1 MSNETITAP
10 KGFRAAGVIA
20 GIKPS
25 GKLDLGLLVA
35 DAACAAA
42 GVFTT
47 NKFCGAP
54 VVIGREHVAGGR
66 LRSVVVNSGNANVAT
81 GQRGLGDAI
90 AMCRRVAGQ
99 LEIDPHDVLPAS
111 TGVIGVP
118 LNMDKILPAIDRACR
133 KLSAGVVGGQAFAR
147 AILTTDTRTKQALR
161 RVRLGRSSVVVAGC
175 SKGSGM
181 ISPNM
186 ATTLT
191 YITTDAAV
199 RPAVLRKVLRLAVEP
214 TFNRVTVDGAMSTS
228 DMAVVLASGLAD
240 NTTISTADSAAA
252 RTLGQAL
259 LEVCDELAYM
269 LAADGEGATK
279 VMEVN
284 VSGARSAPDA
294 HLVARE
300 IANNPLLKAAVHF
313 GDPNWGRVIQSA
325 GATDAKFDPHRV
337 SVTIGGQLLFSR
349 GQPNAKPNTRTLAAA
364 MKRKKIVIEVDLGAG
379 NSADRVLT
387 CDLSE
392 EYVRLNGDYTT

>member
-10 KGFRAAGVIA
+10 KGFRAAGVMA

-35 DAACAAA
+35 DAACTAA

-66 LRSVVVNSGNANVAT
+66 VRSVVVNSGNANVAT

-99 LEIDPHDVLPAS
+99 LGIDPHDVLPAS
-111 TGVIGVP
+111 TGLIGVP
-118 LNMDKILPAIDRACR
+118 LNMDKILPGIDRACR
-133 KLSAGVVGGQAFAR
+133 KLSAGAAGGQAFAR

-199 RPAVLRKVLRLAVEP
+199 RPAVLRKALRLAVEP

-228 DMAVVLASGLAD
+228 DMAVVLASGLAE

-259 LEVCDELAYM
+259 QEVCDELAYM

-284 VSGARSAPDA
+284 VSAARSARDA

-300 IANNPLLKAAVHF
+300 IASNPLLKAAVHF

-349 GQPNAKPNTRTLAAA
+349 GQPNAKVNTRALAAA